1 MTAFPTMT
9 LFANSR
15 ITRRIA
21 SVMLVFWLFAL
32 GAAWAN
38 ACSLQKRGAHMHP
51 DSAAHAGTPTVSAG
65 HAGFLDDPGAGPSL
79 GKAACLKACDDGAQ
93 SIVKGQGSLDLLDL
107 AMVPPAWIAR
117 TPKVAGL
124 DAARIANFEHPA
136 RAGPPLRTRYSRLAL

>member
-1 MTAFPTMT
+1 MT

-21 SVMLVFWLFAL
+21 SVMLMFWLFAL

-38 ACSLQKRGAHMHP
+38 ACSLQKRGTHLHP
-51 DSAAHAGTPTVSAG
+51 DVAAHAGTPTVSAG
-65 HAGFLDDPGAGPSL
+65 HVGVLDDSGAGPSL
-79 GKAACLKACDDGAQ
+79 GKAGCLKACDDGLQ
-93 SIVKGQGSLDLLDL
+93 GIVKEQARLDLLAL
-107 AMVPPAWIAR
+107 AMVPPAWMAR

-124 DAARIANFEHPA
+124 DAPRIAHFEHPA